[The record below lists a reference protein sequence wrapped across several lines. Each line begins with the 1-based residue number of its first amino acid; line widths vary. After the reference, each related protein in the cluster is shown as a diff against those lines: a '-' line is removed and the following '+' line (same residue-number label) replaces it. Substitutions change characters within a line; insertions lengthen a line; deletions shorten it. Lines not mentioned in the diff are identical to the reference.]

1 MAFGWK
7 ILCRHYKIG
16 KEKRT
21 TEDRIDIQKVVTDI
35 VPLDLLDRIA
45 LERRFLGVPTTREI
59 SLT

>member
-16 KEKRT
+16 KEKWT
-21 TEDRIDIQKVVTDI
+21 TEDRIHTNI

-45 LERRFLGVPTTREI
+45 LERRF
-59 SLT
+59 

>member
-7 ILCRHYKIG
+7 ILYRHYKI
-16 KEKRT
+16 
-21 TEDRIDIQKVVTDI
+21 DPKVVTDI
-35 VPLDLLDRIA
+35 VPSDLLDRMT

>member
-7 ILCRHYKIG
+7 IVCRHYKMD
-16 KEKRT
+16 
-21 TEDRIDIQKVVTDI
+21 DRRSYTHPKVVTDI

>member
-16 KEKRT
+16 REMD
-21 TEDRIDIQKVVTDI
+21 DRRSYTHPKVVTDI
-35 VPLDLLDRIA
+35 VTLDLLDRIA